1 MLMMHAIL
9 YLLHMLENTCKHIC
23 IMSTYV
29 YWRVYCLLTVST
41 FRSIGPC
48 RAMFFWNVR
57 RPCGDAAWQLD
68 DVSAPLKIFRF
79 CQPFGSCGVLKKS
92 DRKHLQNNA
101 KTYLEI
107 QTQCPKHV
115 SIIVIMCL
123 TCSIHEQIY
132 SSGNGF
138 VGFVSSDVNNLKA
151 LDGSTTNVAR
161 LCHVHKAGCTCIG
174 VGCAGLGTTSAILRP
189 LLWK

>member
-1 MLMMHAIL
+1 MMGEPADQKLEMPAQAKEIQILWFMTQVCSWCMLYYTCCI
-9 YLLHMLENTCKHIC
+9 MLENTCKQIC

-41 FRSIGPC
+41 FTSIGPC

-68 DVSAPLKIFRF
+68 DVSALLKIFRF

-107 QTQCPKHV
+107 QTRCPKHV
-115 SIIVIMCL
+115 SIIVIMSNMFHTWADL
-123 TCSIHEQIY
+123 QQ
-132 SSGNGF
+132 
-138 VGFVSSDVNNLKA
+138 
-151 LDGSTTNVAR
+151 R
-161 LCHVHKAGCTCIG
+161 
-174 VGCAGLGTTSAILRP
+174 
-189 LLWK
+189 